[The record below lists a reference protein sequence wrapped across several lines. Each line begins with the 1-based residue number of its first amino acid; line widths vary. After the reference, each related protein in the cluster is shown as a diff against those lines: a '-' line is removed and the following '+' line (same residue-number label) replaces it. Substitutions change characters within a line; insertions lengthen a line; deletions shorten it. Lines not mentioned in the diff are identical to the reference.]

1 MKDKLSALL
10 DGDLDQQFTGAVL
23 DSIRRDRSLR
33 VDWDAYCA
41 IGDVIR
47 GDRDGAPGFVGRVMA
62 SIDQQP
68 TLLAPLKPDRHSAT
82 QRAAW
87 RKLMPLAASVMGVA
101 AVGLVASTLYGG
113 AESGAQLAAAPR
125 IPVTESVPVSVRTAS
140 PAPSIDPHREYL
152 FAHQAMTGGGP
163 ISGAIQH
170 VRAVSDVRQDSAR

>member
-10 DGDLDQQFTGAVL
+10 DGDLDQHSMGAVL
-23 DSIRRDRSLR
+23 DSIRRDRALR
-33 VDWDAYCA
+33 ADWDAYCA

-47 GDRDGAPGFVGRVMA
+47 GDREAAPDFVGRVMA
-62 SIDQQP
+62 NIDDEP
-68 TLLAPLKPDRHSAT
+68 TLLAPARASGRAAG

-101 AVGLVASTLYGG
+101 AVGWVAHTLYGG
-113 AESGAQLAAAPR
+113 PEGVSRVAAAPR
-125 IPVTESVPVSVRTAS
+125 IPVTESVPVSVRAAS
-140 PAPSIDPHREYL
+140 PGPSIDPHREYL

-170 VRAVSDVRQDSAR
+170 VRTVSDVRQDYAR

>member
-10 DGDLDQQFTGAVL
+10 DGDLDQQSMGAVL
-23 DSIRRDRSLR
+23 DSIRRDRSLS

-47 GDRDGAPGFVGRVMA
+47 GDRDAAPDFVGRVMA
-62 SIDQQP
+62 SIAVEP
-68 TLLAPLKPDRHSAT
+68 TLLAPSGTSSRSAPQDT
-82 QRAAW
+82 AW

-101 AVGLVASTLYGG
+101 AVGWVAHGLYAGPQG
-113 AESGAQLAAAPR
+113 ASKVAAAPR
-125 IPVTESVPVSVRTAS
+125 IPVTESVPVSVRPAS
-140 PAPSIDPHREYL
+140 PGPSIDPHREYL

-170 VRAVSDVRQDSAR
+170 VRTVSDVRQDPAR